1 MATRNY
7 LQDYYHTKTDLE
19 GVLFIDDDI
28 TDLTELG
35 EKITMPL
42 IDLIQYFFYE
52 CDSRGARLWS
62 VNALNNPFF
71 MSEKIS
77 TNLKY
82 CIGAF
87 KGLILDRSKDVILCD
102 IGHFED
108 MLFTCEYFL
117 EDDVVVRFN
126 KYGITTKYFELKG
139 GICGDLGGMKERQKE
154 MEENA
159 EYMLDRYGDMLKLKM
174 KKWGADLKFNYTY
187 KNE

>member
-1 MATRNY
+1 MLY
-7 LQDYYHTKTDLE
+7 
-19 GVLFIDDDI
+19 
-28 TDLTELG
+28 
-35 EKITMPL
+35 
-42 IDLIQYFFYE
+42 
-52 CDSRGARLWS
+52 
-62 VNALNNPFF
+62 
-71 MSEKIS
+71 
-77 TNLKY
+77 
-82 CIGAF
+82 
-87 KGLILDRSKDVILCD
+87 
-102 IGHFED
+102 FED